1 MMSAALKY
9 FLETL
14 EDSCLGDKWK
24 YYLNEQQDG
33 VFCKLRNIP
42 LNDSNKRSFDT
53 EEVVLSLSTIHRRKY
68 HHGKHFLV
76 RPETENTN
84 TEDRKDLMMYL

>member
-1 MMSAALKY
+1 MSAALKY

-24 YYLNEQQDG
+24 YYLNDQQDG

-42 LNDSNKRSFDT
+42 LNDSNKRSFDM
-53 EEVVLSLSTIHRRKY
+53 EEVVLSLSTIRRRKY